1 MLINKNNLTNLT
13 MIEIVKLSSKGQLV
27 IPERVRKKIKLK
39 EGSRLVL
46 NVNNNQLLLQPEEEY
61 EKKLKKLKERKE
73 DKGWMLLGMQGMD
86 IWKEDTYDW
95 GKLYDV
101 KK

>member
-1 MLINKNNLTNLT
+1 